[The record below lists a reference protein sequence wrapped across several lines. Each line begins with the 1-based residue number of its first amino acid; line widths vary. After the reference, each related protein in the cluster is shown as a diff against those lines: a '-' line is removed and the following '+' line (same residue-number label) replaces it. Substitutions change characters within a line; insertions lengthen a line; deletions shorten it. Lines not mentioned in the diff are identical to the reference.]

1 MNEDKLDS
9 QRSASLKDVV
19 KNIIKTRHPKNVAQ
33 LAQLVSAD
41 ATVDEDD
48 FIVELKSL
56 VNEGA
61 IELREPSYNMN
72 SITDYL
78 LTITVSAWFWAT
90 MMLSA
95 AALLSIVFVPDLFP
109 ISIIR
114 WVLGSIFVLYLPGSM
129 LVQVFFPGKKD
140 FDDLER
146 FALGVGLSIIVSP
159 LIGLILNYLPWGI
172 RFAPVTAALT
182 MVVILFA
189 LLALARKYS
198 YTQAKSHLPAA

>member
-1 MNEDKLDS
+1 MDEDKLDS
-9 QRSASLKDVV
+9 QRSASLKDMV
-19 KNIIKTRHPKNVAQ
+19 KNTIKTKHPKNVAE
-33 LAQLVSAD
+33 LAQLVSTD

-61 IELREPSYNMN
+61 IELKEPSYNMN
-72 SITDYL
+72 SIADYL
-78 LTITVSAWFWAT
+78 LTIRVSAWFWAT
-90 MMLSA
+90 MILAMT
-95 AALLSIVFVPDLFP
+95 ALLSILFVPDLFP
-109 ISIIR
+109 INTIR

-129 LVQVFFPGKKD
+129 LLQLLFPGKKD

-146 FALGVGLSIIVSP
+146 FALSVGLSIAVTP

-172 RFAPVTAALT
+172 RLAPITASLT
-182 MVVILFA
+182 IFVILFA

-198 YTQAKSHLPAA
+198 YIRVRSHLPVP